1 MGLRIVQY
9 DPNDYKLGE
18 ALALASGESIEDS
31 ERISQILS
39 LYFQWKESA
48 LCWAYTT
55 KDKSARSKA
64 LLSYDEEERVATQ
77 LFVEVDKSA
86 LSPGAEWVFLRLEIF
101 ENCFE
106 FEVKLL
112 DQFEENGKDIYIVL
126 PPEKV
131 SVIKNRRYP
140 RVTALPDS
148 KIEWRDNNGTNEYR
162 VEHLSLGSLV
172 IEAHLPINQSGIVVA
187 KGTSYPA
194 VTTRNFDGK
203 TSLKMQMPNN
213 MLIGAW
219 FDYYRL
225 HAFQGLKKRSECNSN
240 LCIDLYH
247 ESGYFSKYKPAEL
260 ELILSEI
267 ENSWRDLECLDH
279 IATADYVVC
288 KDDKLSGMGSS
299 SYTYTHKGKDFWTFH
314 SLCTLKNES
323 DLDLS
328 RNLYAWRAV
337 YNFSRIE
344 NMDTLLF
351 FASSSRWIERIYVN
365 FLQRKSQSNVNPV
378 RLYTIRLKPIDH
390 GLTVTSNKFTETTER
405 LMCSD
410 ENIVAAALPDLLHI
424 RKRLNCIDVLSSDAD
439 VAKALTYGEQLAF
452 SAKQEISFRLS
463 VPFAHPWQTDI
474 PLDPHTD
481 RMGVLR
487 KEDLIDFI
495 ASLDH
500 SIEVTKRKKKI
511 A

>member
-18 ALALASGESIEDS
+18 ALALASGESVEDS

-39 LYFQWKESA
+39 LYFQWKDSA

-55 KDKSARSKA
+55 KDKNARSQA
-64 LLSYDEEERVATQ
+64 SLSYDEEERVATQ
-77 LFVEVDKSA
+77 LFVEVDKGD
-86 LSPGAEWVFLRLEIF
+86 LEPGAEWVFLRLEIF

-106 FEVKLL
+106 FEAKLIE
-112 DQFEENGKDIYIVL
+112 QFKENDKDIFIVS
-126 PPEKV
+126 PPTKMAV
-131 SVIKNRRYP
+131 VKNRRYP
-140 RVTALPDS
+140 RVLAQPQT
-148 KIEWRDNNGTNEYR
+148 KIEWKDNTGTKEYL

-172 IEAHLPINQSGIVVA
+172 LETVLPINQSGIVVA
-187 KGTSYPA
+187 GGTSFPA

-203 TSLKMQMPNN
+203 TSLKMQLSNN
-213 MLIGAW
+213 LLIGAW

-225 HAFQGLKKRSECNSN
+225 HAFPGLRKRSECNPTH
-240 LCIDLYH
+240 CIDLYH

-267 ENSWRDLECLDH
+267 ENSWRELECLDH
-279 IATADYVVC
+279 VATADYVIS
-288 KDDKLSGMGSS
+288 KNDKLSGMGSS

-328 RNLYAWRAV
+328 RDLYAWRAV

-344 NMDTLLF
+344 TMDTLLF

-365 FLQRKSQSNVNPV
+365 FLQRKSQSNVSAV
-378 RLYTIRLKPIDH
+378 RLYTLKLKPVDH
-390 GLTVTSNKFTETTER
+390 GIPVASTKFTENAER
-405 LMCSD
+405 LMCQD
-410 ENIVAAALPDLLHI
+410 EHIVAAALPDMLHI
-424 RKRLNCIDVLSSDAD
+424 RKRLNCIDVLNNEAD
-439 VAKALTYGEQLAF
+439 VARALMYGEQLAF
-452 SAKQEISFRLS
+452 AANHEISFRLS
-463 VPFAHPWQTDI
+463 VPFEHPWQTDI